1 MRNRFFLLFFFF
13 FFRELAKFCEKC
25 NRIGAPQVFG
35 QCPSKAIL
43 KGENYFPISLGA
55 HDFV

>member
-1 MRNRFFLLFFFF
+1 MRNRFFLLF

-43 KGENYFPISLGA
+43 KGENYFPILSGA